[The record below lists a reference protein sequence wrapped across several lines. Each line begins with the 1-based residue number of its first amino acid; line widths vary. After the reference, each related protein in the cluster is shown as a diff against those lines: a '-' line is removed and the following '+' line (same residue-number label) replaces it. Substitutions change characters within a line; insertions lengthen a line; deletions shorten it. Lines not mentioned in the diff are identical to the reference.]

1 MTVSSELSN
10 GGRHLERA
18 DALAWSASLPESL
31 RESLGTLEEA
41 YFRHVDA
48 GDVDCAITGITQI
61 FRRHLELA
69 MVRPKGR
76 ALVRVYHPEDASGL
90 GAAVQLVT
98 DDMALLV
105 ESITSSLSRMGV
117 SVSEVIHPI
126 FEVERDE
133 NGRLTKAVPHE
144 VDRNGGVLRES
155 WMHLQLHPSTSR
167 ELLDRI
173 EQAMPDVVA
182 DVRQVIGDTDAIQ
195 AVQSKLADDLEQS
208 AKAGDAPFPA
218 ADLID
223 TANLLRWLASGN
235 FTVLGFAQ
243 YRLESNG
250 DGPTASNPMPGTCLG
265 VLRPDVGTDF
275 RVPINGRDRPLLM
288 LTQGL
293 VPATVHR
300 SVYPYFVGVADW
312 DEQGNIIG
320 EHLFIGV
327 FTVTAVHENVLDIP
341 VIERRVRT
349 VIEDSGFDL
358 DSFSG
363 QAMLEV
369 IQSFPRT
376 ELFSS
381 DIATMRKT
389 AVAVLNVS
397 LRRQVR
403 LFMRE
408 DTYGRF
414 VACLVYL
421 PRDRYTTRVRL
432 EMQEILV
439 RELGGVSIDYSARV
453 SESELASVYFTVRM
467 PDSDSGTPR
476 AARTLADTSEAN
488 RLRIQQL
495 LAAASHTWD
504 DYLNDEVSTS
514 TVLDPGVAQRYAA
527 AFPEGYKQDFGPRHA
542 LDDIHRLERLSAG
555 RIDQRLY
562 RKPGSDPGSWRFSLY
577 IGGTGVSLSQVLPVL
592 QSLGVEVVDERP
604 YQIVFDRPGG
614 QTVERW
620 IYDFGLLARPE
631 LLRSSLDRDL
641 DAELLEASARADAL
655 EAEVRGLRARF
666 TDAFEAVWYGRAEA
680 DGLNE
685 LVLRARLP
693 WRAVSIL
700 RTYAKYL
707 QQAGFPYSQ
716 ANICRV
722 LLTYP
727 DVARLFV
734 DLFNSRFDP
743 DIAMRAQRPEEVAE
757 RDHEGRSEHRRS
769 DTVDEDDAT
778 KLEAQLRGRIDEV
791 VSLDADR
798 ILRAIL
804 GLIKATLRTN
814 YFVTDHEG
822 TPRDFL
828 SIKVEPQLIA
838 ELPKPKPQFEIFV
851 YSPRI
856 EGVHLRFGPV
866 ARGGLR
872 WSDRLEDFRTEI
884 LGLVKAQ
891 AVKNAVIVPVGA
903 KGGFVVK
910 QPPAATGDPGVDRQA
925 LGAEGVACYRTF
937 ISGLLDITD
946 NVDRATGAVL
956 PPARVIR
963 RDGDDT
969 YLVVAADKGTA
980 TFSDIAND
988 VAQRYGFWL
997 GDAFASGGS
1006 AGYDHKAMGI
1016 TAKGAWESVKR
1027 HFREMDL
1034 DTQTQDFTVVGIGDM
1049 SGDVFGNGMLLSE
1062 HIRLVAAFDH
1072 RHIFLDPNPDAATSY
1087 AERQRMFE
1095 LPRSSWADYDTS
1107 LISAGGGVWDRTVKA
1122 VPISPQARQAL
1133 GLADDVVSLSPPD
1146 LVRAILLAP
1155 VGLLW
1160 NGGIGTYIKASTE
1173 SNAEVGDKS
1182 NDPVRVNGKQLRVK
1196 VIGEGGNLGATA
1208 LGRIEFCRAGGKMNT
1223 DALDNSAGV
1232 DCSDHEVN
1240 IKVLLDGVVSA
1251 GVLPEAERNPLLAS
1265 MTDDVARMVLRD
1277 NVSQNFLM
1285 GISRFNAARMLNVHM
1300 RLIEDLEDRRG
1311 LDRELEALPSDM
1323 EMKRRMEEGSGLAS
1337 PELANLMAHVKLS
1350 LKADLL
1356 ETDLPDMAH
1365 FAARLPDYFPEPL
1378 RVRFATAIKKHPL
1391 RREILTTMI
1400 VNEVVDYGG
1409 ITYAHRL
1416 NEEIGASTTDSVRA
1430 FAAAA
1435 EIFGLHDMWARIR
1448 GADTSIGVR
1457 DELELETKKTLDR
1470 ASRWLLSN
1478 RPQPI
1483 AVGAEINRYS
1493 RGVRELAP
1501 KVPGWLRGHHL
1512 AMLTGQSADLIGRGA
1527 PAELTDE
1534 VYGLLNLFPLLDV
1547 IDIADITDRGGDEV
1561 GALYYALNDHLK
1573 IDWLLQAVSH
1583 LERGDRW
1590 HALARLAL
1598 RDDMYGSLRSLTLDV
1613 LSAGDPEETA
1623 DEKIA
1628 YWESKNQSRL
1638 GRARAA
1644 LAELF
1649 ESGTHDLATLSVAA
1663 RQVRSMVSGVGAQSE
1678 R

>member
-1 MTVSSELSN
+1 MTVSSELSS
-10 GGRHLERA
+10 A
-18 DALAWSASLPESL
+18 AWAAGLPQSL
-31 RESLGTLEEA
+31 RGDLATLEEA

-69 MVRPKGR
+69 MARPSGR
-76 ALVRVYHPEDASGL
+76 ALVRVYHPDDGSGL

-105 ESITSSLSRMGV
+105 ESVTSSLTRMGV
-117 SVSEVIHPI
+117 GISEIIHPI

-133 NGRLTKAVPHE
+133 EARLVRAAPHE
-144 VDRNGGVLRES
+144 VDGNGEMGTRES
-155 WMHLQLHPSTSR
+155 WMHLQLHPSTTDQ
-167 ELLDRI
+167 LLDRI
-173 EQAMPDVVA
+173 EQAMPVVVT
-182 DVRQVIGDTDAIQ
+182 DVRQVNSDTVAMKS
-195 AVQSKLADDLEQS
+195 VQSTLADQLDRAAES
-208 AKAGDAPFPA
+208 GGAPFSA
-218 ADLID
+218 ADLED

-235 FTVLGFAQ
+235 FTVLGYAR
-243 YRLESNG
+243 YRLDDDTGQTVCN
-250 DGPTASNPMPGTCLG
+250 ALPGTCLG

-275 RVPINGRDRPLLM
+275 RVPIHDGKRPLLM

-300 SVYPYFVGVADW
+300 SVYPYFIGVADF
-312 DEQGNIIG
+312 DESGAVVG
-320 EHLFIGV
+320 DHLFIGV

-341 VIERRVRT
+341 VIARRVRAA
-349 VIEDSGFDL
+349 IEQSGFDL

-381 DIATMRKT
+381 DAETMRRT
-389 AVAVLNVS
+389 ATAVLNVG
-397 LRRQVR
+397 LRRQVK
-403 LFMRE
+403 LFMRA
-408 DTYGRF
+408 DRYGRF

-432 EMQEILV
+432 EMQDILV

-453 SESELASVYFTVRM
+453 SESELASVYFTVRL
-467 PDSDSGTPR
+467 PDADLRGPRETP
-476 AARTLADTSEAN
+476 APADTSEPN
-488 RLRIQQL
+488 RLRIQRL
-495 LAAASHTWD
+495 LAEASTTWD
-504 DYLNDEVSTS
+504 DHLNDQHNLAPV
-514 TVLDPGVAQRYAA
+514 VDPAAVRRYAE
-527 AFPEGYKQDFGPRHA
+527 AFPEGYKQDFEPARA
-542 LDDIHRLERLSAG
+542 LGDIARLERLSEG
-555 RIDQRLY
+555 SIVQHLY
-562 RKPGSDPGSWRFSLY
+562 RRPGAAPGSWRFSLF
-577 IGGTGVSLSQVLPVL
+577 IGGTGISLSQVLPVL

-604 YQIVFDRPGG
+604 YRILLDSPGEPA
-614 QTVERW
+614 VEQW
-620 IYDFGLLARPE
+620 IYDFGVLARPE

-641 DAELLEASARADAL
+641 DAELLESSARADTL
-655 EAEVRGLRARF
+655 EAEVRGLRERF
-666 TDAFEAVWYGRAEA
+666 TEAFEAMWYGHAEA

-685 LVLRARLP
+685 LVLRARLS

-707 QQAGFPYSQ
+707 QQADFPYSQ
-716 ANICRV
+716 ANISRV

-727 DVARLFV
+727 DAARLFV
-734 DLFNSRFDP
+734 ELFTARFDP
-743 DIAMRAQRPEEVAE
+743 DTSSAEHAEDLESHVRA
-757 RDHEGRSEHRRS
+757 
-769 DTVDEDDAT
+769 
-778 KLEAQLRGRIDEV
+778 RIDEV

-814 YFVTDHEG
+814 YYVTDPEG
-822 TPRDFL
+822 VSREHI
-828 SIKVEPQLIA
+828 SIKVEPREIV
-838 ELPKPKPQFEIFV
+838 ELPRPRPQFEIFV
-851 YSPRI
+851 YSPRV
-856 EGVHLRFGPV
+856 EGVHLRFGAV

-910 QPPAATGDPGVDRQA
+910 QPPAATGDPVADRQA

-937 ISGLLDITD
+937 ISGLLDLTD
-946 NVDRATGAVL
+946 NVDRVTGAVL
-956 PPARVIR
+956 PPARVVR

-980 TFSDIAND
+980 TFSDTANE
-988 VAQRYGFWL
+988 VAKRYGFWL

-1027 HFREMDL
+1027 HFAEMNV
-1034 DTQTQDFTVVGIGDM
+1034 DTQSQDFTVVGIGDM

-1072 RHIFLDPNPDAATSY
+1072 RHIFLDPNPDAASSFV
-1087 AERQRMFE
+1087 ERQRMFA

-1107 LISAGGGVWDRTVKA
+1107 LISEGGGVWDRTVKS
-1122 VPISPQARQAL
+1122 VPISAQARAAL
-1133 GLADDVVSLSPPD
+1133 GLADDVTSLSPPE

-1173 SNAEVGDKS
+1173 TNAEVGDKS
-1182 NDPVRVNGKQLRVK
+1182 NDPVRVDGNQLRVK

-1208 LGRIEFCRAGGKMNT
+1208 LGRIEFCRHGGKMNT

-1240 IKVLLDGVVSA
+1240 IKVLLDGVVSS
-1251 GVLPEAERNPLLAS
+1251 GLLPEPERNPLLAS
-1265 MTDDVARMVLRD
+1265 MTDEVARMVLRD

-1285 GISRFNAARMLNVHM
+1285 GISRYEAPRMLNVSQ
-1300 RLIEDLEDRRG
+1300 RVIEDLEQRRG
-1311 LDRELEALPSDM
+1311 LDRELEALPSDAAI
-1323 EMKRRMEEGSGLAS
+1323 KRRHEEGTGLTS

-1350 LKADLL
+1350 LKTDLL
-1356 ETDLPDMAH
+1356 DSELPDMSY
-1365 FAARLPDYFPEPL
+1365 FASRLPDYFPSAI
-1378 RVRFATAIKKHPL
+1378 RTRFGAAIKKHRL
-1391 RREILTTMI
+1391 RREIVTTMI
-1400 VNEVVDYGG
+1400 VNEMVDYGG

-1416 NEEIGASTTDSVRA
+1416 NEEIGASASDAVRA
-1430 FAAAA
+1430 FAAAGS
-1435 EIFGLHDMWARIR
+1435 IFDLHTMWARIR
-1448 GADTSIGVR
+1448 ESDTSTSVR
-1457 DELELETKKTLDR
+1457 DALEFETKRTLDR

-1501 KVPGWLRGHHL
+1501 KVPGWLRVHHV
-1512 AMLTGQSADLIGRGA
+1512 ATVTDHASELIAQGA
-1527 PAELTDE
+1527 PTDLATE
-1534 VYGLLNLFPLLDV
+1534 VFALLNQFPLLDV
-1547 IDIADITDRGGDEV
+1547 LDIADITDRDGDEV

-1573 IDWLLQAVSH
+1573 IDWLLEAVTH

-1598 RDDMYGSLRSLTLDV
+1598 RDDMYSSLRSLTLDV

-1644 LAELF
+1644 LSELF
-1649 ESGTHDLATLSVAA
+1649 ESGAHDLATLSVAA

>member
-1 MTVSSELSN
+1 MTVSSELSS
-10 GGRHLERA
+10 A
-18 DALAWSASLPESL
+18 AWAASLPQAL
-31 RESLGTLEEA
+31 RGDLGPLEEA

-61 FRRHLELA
+61 FRRHTELA
-69 MVRPKGR
+69 MTRPAGR
-76 ALVRVYHPEDASGL
+76 ALVRVYHPDDASGL

-98 DDMALLV
+98 DDMPLLV

-126 FEVERDE
+126 FEVERDAD
-133 NGRLTKAVPHE
+133 GRLLRAVPHE
-144 VDRNGGVLRES
+144 VDSNGNTGLQES
-155 WMHLQLHPSTSR
+155 WMHIQLHPSTSR
-167 ELLDRI
+167 ALLDRI
-173 EQAMPDVVA
+173 EGAMPDVIA
-182 DVRQVIGDTDAIQ
+182 DVRQVTGDTEAIRD
-195 AVQSKLADDLEQS
+195 VQSTLADELELA
-208 AKAGDAPFPA
+208 AKAGTAPFSGT
-218 ADLID
+218 DLVD
-223 TANLLRWLASGN
+223 CANLLRWLASGN
-235 FTVLGFAQ
+235 FTVLGYAR
-243 YRLESNG
+243 YRQTTTEGQTLS
-250 DGPTASNPMPGTCLG
+250 AALPGTCLG

-275 RVPINGRDRPLLM
+275 RVPVNAGERPLLM

-300 SVYPYFVGVADW
+300 SVYPYFVGVADF
-312 DEQGNIIG
+312 DEAGTIIG

-341 VIERRVRT
+341 VIERRVRS
-349 VIEDSGFDL
+349 VIEESGFDL
-358 DSFSG
+358 ESFSG

-381 DIATMRKT
+381 NAETMRRT
-389 AVAVLNVS
+389 ATAVLNVG

-403 LFMRE
+403 LFLRS
-408 DTYGRF
+408 DGYGRF

-467 PDSDSGTPR
+467 PEAEFGVPR
-476 AARTLADTSEAN
+476 TSEAVADTSEDN
-488 RLRIQQL
+488 RLRIQKL
-495 LAAASHTWD
+495 LAEASRTWD
-504 DYLNDEVSTS
+504 DHLNDEVSTS
-514 TVLDPGVAQRYAA
+514 TVLDPGVVQRYAE
-527 AFPEGYKQDFGPRHA
+527 AFPEGYKQDFTPDRA
-542 LDDIHRLERLSAG
+542 LFDVVRLERLTEGS
-555 RIDQRLY
+555 IDQNLY
-562 RKPGSDPGSWRFSLY
+562 RRAHSDPGSWRFTLY

-604 YQIVFDRPGG
+604 YQVQLDAPAGG
-614 QTVERW
+614 DQAVERW
-620 IYDFGLLARPE
+620 IYDFGLVARPE

-641 DAELLEASARADAL
+641 DAELLESSARVAAL
-655 EAEVRGLRARF
+655 ASEVRGLRERF
-666 TDAFEAVWYGRAEA
+666 TEAFEAVWYDRAEA
-680 DGLNE
+680 DALNE

-700 RTYAKYL
+700 RMYSKYL
-707 QQAGFPYSQ
+707 QQADFPYSQ
-716 ANICRV
+716 ANIARV

-727 DVARLFV
+727 DIARLFV
-734 DLFNSRFDP
+734 DLFAARFDP
-743 DIAMRAQRPEEVAE
+743 DTETSLHVG
-757 RDHEGRSEHRRS
+757 D
-769 DTVDEDDAT
+769 
-778 KLEAQLRGRIDEV
+778 LETQVRGRIDEV

-804 GLIKATLRTN
+804 SLIKATLRTN
-814 YFVTDHEG
+814 YYVTDAEG
-822 TPRDFL
+822 TPR
-828 SIKVEPQLIA
+828 SYISVKVEPREIA

-851 YSPRI
+851 YSPRV

-925 LGAEGVACYRTF
+925 LSAEGVDCYRTF
-937 ISGLLDITD
+937 ISGLLDVTD
-946 NVDRATGAVL
+946 NVDLATGAVL
-956 PPARVIR
+956 PPERVIR

-1027 HFREMDL
+1027 HFQEMDI
-1034 DTQTQDFTVVGIGDM
+1034 DTQTQDFTVVGVGDM

-1072 RHIFLDPNPDAATSY
+1072 RHIFLDPNPDAARSFV
-1087 AERQRMFE
+1087 ERQRMFE

-1107 LISAGGGVWDRTVKA
+1107 LISEGGGVWDRTVKS
-1122 VPISPQARQAL
+1122 VPISPQARRAL
-1133 GLADDVVSLSPPD
+1133 GLADGVEALSPPE

-1173 SNAEVGDKS
+1173 TNAEVGDKS
-1182 NDPVRVNGKQLRVK
+1182 NDPVRVNGNQLRVE

-1208 LGRIEFCRAGGKMNT
+1208 LGRIEFCRNGGKMNT

-1251 GVLPEAERNPLLAS
+1251 GQLVEAERNPLLAS
-1265 MTDDVARMVLRD
+1265 MTDEVAQMVLQD
-1277 NVSQNFLM
+1277 NVSQNYLM
-1285 GISRFNAARMLNVHM
+1285 GISRAEAPRMMNVHH
-1300 RLIEDLEDRRG
+1300 RLIEDLHERRG
-1311 LDRELEALPSDM
+1311 LDRELEALPSGA
-1323 EMKRRMEEGSGLAS
+1323 EITHRMEEGSGLAS

-1356 ETDLPDMAH
+1356 DTDLPDSTY
-1365 FAARLPDYFPEPL
+1365 FAARLPDYFPTPL
-1378 RVRFATAIKKHPL
+1378 RGRFGTAIKKHRL
-1391 RREILTTMI
+1391 RREIVTTVV
-1400 VNEVVDYGG
+1400 VNEMVDYGG

-1416 NEEIGASTTDSVRA
+1416 NEEIGATTTDAVRA
-1430 FAAAA
+1430 FAATTQ
-1435 EIFGLHDMWARIR
+1435 IFDLHDVWRRIR
-1448 GADTSIGVR
+1448 DTDASVSVR
-1457 DELELETKKTLDR
+1457 DELELETKRILDR

-1483 AVGAEINRYS
+1483 AVGAEVNRYS

-1501 KVPGWLRGHHL
+1501 QVPGWLRGHHV
-1512 AMLTGQSADLIGRGA
+1512 ATLTDQSAEVIARGA
-1527 PAELTDE
+1527 PTDLATE
-1534 VYGLLNLFPLLDV
+1534 IFGLLNLFPLLDV
-1547 IDIADITDRGGDEV
+1547 LDIADITDRGGDEV
-1561 GALYYALNDHLK
+1561 GSLYYALNEHLK

-1613 LSAGDPEETA
+1613 LSGGDPEETA

-1644 LAELF
+1644 LSELF

-1678 R
+1678 VPR

>member
-1 MTVSSELSN
+1 MTVSSELSS
-10 GGRHLERA
+10 A
-18 DALAWSASLPESL
+18 AWAASLPQVL
-31 RESLGTLEEA
+31 RGELATLEEA

-61 FRRHLELA
+61 FRRHMELA
-69 MVRPKGR
+69 MHRQADR
-76 ALVRVYHPEDASGL
+76 ALVRVYHPDDGSGL

-98 DDMALLV
+98 DDMPLLV
-105 ESITSSLSRMGV
+105 ESITSSLSRLGV

-126 FEVERDE
+126 FEVERDAD
-133 NGRLTKAVPHE
+133 GLLQHAAPHE
-144 VDRNGGVLRES
+144 VDGTNGATALRES
-155 WMHLQLHPSTSR
+155 WMHLQLHPATSR
-167 ELLDRI
+167 ALLAKI
-173 EQAMPDVVA
+173 ESGMPNVVA
-182 DVRQVIGDTDAIQ
+182 DVRQVIGDTESIKD
-195 AVQSKLADDLEQS
+195 VQSRLADDLELA
-208 AKAGDAPFPA
+208 AKSGTAPFPDT
-218 ADLID
+218 DLVD

-235 FTVLGFAQ
+235 FTVLGYARYQ
-243 YRLESNG
+243 LSAEQGQES
-250 DGPTASNPMPGTCLG
+250 ASNPMPGTCLG

-275 RVPINGRDRPLLM
+275 RVPINAADRPLLM

-300 SVYPYFVGVADW
+300 SVYPYFIGVADF
-312 DEQGNIIG
+312 DEAGTILG

-341 VIERRVRT
+341 VIERRVRS
-349 VIEDSGFDL
+349 VIEESGFDL
-358 DSFSG
+358 ESFSG

-381 DIATMRKT
+381 DAETMRRT
-389 AVAVLNVS
+389 ALAVLNIG

-403 LFMRE
+403 LFLRA
-408 DTYGRF
+408 DGYGRF
-414 VACLVYL
+414 VACMVYL

-432 EMQEILV
+432 EMQDILV

-453 SESELASVYFTVRM
+453 GESDLASVYFTVRM
-467 PDSDSGTPR
+467 PEAEHGAPR
-476 AARTLADTSEAN
+476 YAAPAADTSEAN
-488 RLRIQQL
+488 RLRIQGL
-495 LAAASHTWD
+495 LGEASRTWED
-504 DYLNDEVSTS
+504 LLNDEVSTS
-514 TVLDPGVAQRYAA
+514 TMLDPAVVQRYSA
-527 AFPEGYKQDFGPRHA
+527 AFPDAYKEDFEAGRA
-542 LDDIHRLERLSAG
+542 LADIVRLERLRDG
-555 RIDQRLY
+555 GIDQYLY
-562 RKPGSDPGSWRFSLY
+562 RNVASDPGSWRFSLY
-577 IGGTGVSLSQVLPVL
+577 VAGPGISLSQVLPVL

-604 YQIVFDRPGG
+604 YQLELEPQPGG
-614 QTVERW
+614 DPSTGGERW

-631 LLRSSLDRDL
+631 LLRSALDRDL
-641 DAELLEASARADAL
+641 DAELLESSTRAAVL
-655 EAEVRGLRARF
+655 EAEVRGLRERF
-666 TDAFEAVWYGRAEA
+666 TEAFEAAWYGRAEA

-716 ANICRV
+716 ANISRV

-734 DLFNSRFDP
+734 DLFGARFDP
-743 DIAMRAQRPEEVAE
+743 DTVSAEHAAELEVQ
-757 RDHEGRSEHRRS
+757 
-769 DTVDEDDAT
+769 V
-778 KLEAQLRGRIDEV
+778 RGRIDDV

-804 GLIKATLRTN
+804 NLIRATLRTN
-814 YFVTDHEG
+814 YYVTDAEG
-822 TPRDFL
+822 MSRDYV
-828 SIKVEPQLIA
+828 SVKVEPREIS
-838 ELPKPKPQFEIFV
+838 ELPKPRPQFEIFV
-851 YSPRI
+851 YSPRV

-872 WSDRLEDFRTEI
+872 WSDRLEDFRTEV

-910 QPPAATGDPGVDRQA
+910 QPPAATGDPVADRQA
-925 LGAEGVACYRTF
+925 LGAEGISCYRTF
-937 ISGLLDITD
+937 ISGLLDVTD
-946 NVDRATGAVL
+946 NVDRATGKVL
-956 PPARVIR
+956 PPARVVR

-988 VAQRYGFWL
+988 VAKRYGFWL

-1027 HFREMDL
+1027 HFQEMDI
-1034 DTQTQDFTVVGIGDM
+1034 DTQTEDFTVVGVGDM

-1062 HIRLVAAFDH
+1062 HIRLLAAFDH
-1072 RHIFLDPNPDAATSY
+1072 RHIFLDPNPDTAASY
-1087 AERQRMFE
+1087 AERQRMFA
-1095 LPRSSWADYDTS
+1095 LPRSSWADYDAS
-1107 LISAGGGVWDRTVKA
+1107 LISKGGGVYDRTVKS
-1122 VPISPQARQAL
+1122 VPISPQVRKAL
-1133 GLADDVVSLSPPD
+1133 GLADGVESLSPPE

-1155 VGLLW
+1155 AQLLW

-1173 SNAEVGDKS
+1173 VNGEVGDKS
-1182 NDPVRVNGKQLRVK
+1182 NDAVRVNGNQLRVK

-1208 LGRIEFCRAGGKMNT
+1208 LGRIEFCRNGGKMNT

-1251 GVLPEAERNPLLAS
+1251 GQLSEPERNPLLAS
-1265 MTDDVARMVLRD
+1265 MTDEVAQMVLDD
-1277 NVSQNFLM
+1277 NVAQNFLM
-1285 GISRFNAARMLNVHM
+1285 GMSRTDAPQMLNVHM
-1300 RLIEDLEDRRG
+1300 RLIDDLEARRG
-1311 LDRELEALPSDM
+1311 LDRELEALPSDAQLQ
-1323 EMKRRMEEGSGLAS
+1323 RMLDDGAGLSS
-1337 PELANLMAHVKLS
+1337 PELANLMAHVKLA

-1356 ETDLPDMAH
+1356 DTDLPDSP
-1365 FAARLPDYFPEPL
+1365 FFVTRLPDYFPTPL
-1378 RVRFATAIKKHPL
+1378 RDRFGAAIKKHRL

-1400 VNEVVDYGG
+1400 VNEMVDYGG

-1416 NEEIGASTTDSVRA
+1416 SEETGATPTDSVRA
-1430 FAAAA
+1430 FAAAT
-1435 EIFGLHDMWARIR
+1435 EIFGLPEMWARIR
-1448 GADTSIGVR
+1448 VADAATSVR
-1457 DELELETKKTLDR
+1457 DLLELETKRTLDR
-1470 ASRWLLSN
+1470 ASRWFLSN

-1483 AVGAEINRYS
+1483 AVGAEINRYCQD
-1493 RGVRELAP
+1493 VQALAP
-1501 KVPGWLRGHHL
+1501 KVPGWLRGHHV
-1512 AMLTGQSADLIGRGA
+1512 ATLTDQSAELIARGA
-1527 PAELTDE
+1527 PTDLATE
-1534 VYGLLNLFPLLDV
+1534 VFGLLNLFPLLDIV
-1547 IDIADITDRGGDEV
+1547 DIADITDRDGDEV
-1561 GALYYALNDHLK
+1561 GALYYALNEHLK

-1590 HALARLAL
+1590 HSLARLAL
-1598 RDDMYGSLRSLTLDV
+1598 RDDMYSSLRSLTLDV
-1613 LSAGDPEETA
+1613 LSAGDPEESA

-1644 LAELF
+1644 LSELF

-1678 R
+1678 VPR

>member
-1 MTVSSELSN
+1 MTVSSELSS
-10 GGRHLERA
+10 A
-18 DALAWSASLPESL
+18 AWAASLPQAL
-31 RESLGTLEEA
+31 RGDLGPLEEA

-61 FRRHLELA
+61 FRRHTELA
-69 MVRPKGR
+69 MTRPAGR
-76 ALVRVYHPEDASGL
+76 ALVRVYHPDDASGL

-98 DDMALLV
+98 DDMPLLV

-126 FEVERDE
+126 FEVERDAE
-133 NGRLTKAVPHE
+133 GRLLRAVPHE
-144 VDRNGGVLRES
+144 VDGNGNTGLQES
-155 WMHLQLHPSTSR
+155 WMHIQLHPSTSR
-167 ELLDRI
+167 ALLDRI
-173 EQAMPDVVA
+173 EGAMPDVIA
-182 DVRQVIGDTDAIQ
+182 DVRQVTGDTEAIRD
-195 AVQSKLADDLEQS
+195 VQSKLADELEIA
-208 AKAGDAPFPA
+208 AKAGTAPFSGT
-218 ADLID
+218 DLVD
-223 TANLLRWLASGN
+223 CANLLRWLASGN
-235 FTVLGFAQ
+235 FTVLGYAR
-243 YRLESNG
+243 YRQSTTEGQTVSAAL
-250 DGPTASNPMPGTCLG
+250 PGTCLG

-275 RVPINGRDRPLLM
+275 RVPVNAGERPLLM

-300 SVYPYFVGVADW
+300 SVYPYFVGVADF
-312 DEQGNIIG
+312 DEAGTIIG

-341 VIERRVRT
+341 VIERRVRS
-349 VIEDSGFDL
+349 VIEESGFDL

-381 DIATMRKT
+381 NVETMRRT
-389 AVAVLNVS
+389 ATAVLNVG

-403 LFMRE
+403 LFLRS
-408 DTYGRF
+408 DGYGRF

-467 PDSDSGTPR
+467 PEAEFGVPR
-476 AARTLADTSEAN
+476 TSEAVADTSEDN
-488 RLRIQQL
+488 RLRIQKL
-495 LAAASHTWD
+495 LAEASRTWD
-504 DYLNDEVSTS
+504 DHLNDEVSTS
-514 TVLDPGVAQRYAA
+514 TVLDPGVVQRYAE
-527 AFPEGYKQDFGPRHA
+527 AFPEGYKQDFTPDRA
-542 LDDIHRLERLSAG
+542 LFDVVRLERLSEG
-555 RIDQRLY
+555 SIDQNLY
-562 RKPGSDPGSWRFSLY
+562 RRADSDPGSWRFTLY

-604 YQIVFDRPGG
+604 YQVQLDAPPSGD
-614 QTVERW
+614 QAVERW
-620 IYDFGLLARPE
+620 IYDFGLVARPE

-641 DAELLEASARADAL
+641 DAELLESSARVAAL
-655 EAEVRGLRARF
+655 ASEVRGLRERF
-666 TDAFEAVWYGRAEA
+666 TEAFEAVWYDRAEA
-680 DGLNE
+680 DALNE

-693 WRAVSIL
+693 WRSVSIL
-700 RTYAKYL
+700 RMYSKYL
-707 QQAGFPYSQ
+707 QQADFPYSQ
-716 ANICRV
+716 ANIARV

-727 DVARLFV
+727 DIARLFV
-734 DLFNSRFDP
+734 DLFAARFDP
-743 DIAMRAQRPEEVAE
+743 DTETSLHVG
-757 RDHEGRSEHRRS
+757 D
-769 DTVDEDDAT
+769 
-778 KLEAQLRGRIDEV
+778 LEAQVRGRIDEV

-804 GLIKATLRTN
+804 SLIKATLRTN
-814 YFVTDHEG
+814 YYVTDAEG
-822 TPRDFL
+822 TPR
-828 SIKVEPQLIA
+828 SYISVKVEPREIA
-838 ELPKPKPQFEIFV
+838 ELPKPRPQFEIFV
-851 YSPRI
+851 YSPRV
-856 EGVHLRFGPV
+856 EGVHLRFGAV

-910 QPPAATGDPGVDRQA
+910 QPPTATGDPGVDRQA
-925 LGAEGVACYRTF
+925 MLTEGVSCYRTF
-937 ISGLLDITD
+937 ISGLLDVTD
-946 NVDRATGAVL
+946 NVDLATGAVL
-956 PPARVIR
+956 PPERVIR

-1027 HFREMDL
+1027 HFQEMDI
-1034 DTQTQDFTVVGIGDM
+1034 DTQTQDFSVVGVGDM

-1072 RHIFLDPNPDAATSY
+1072 RHIFLDPNPDAASSFV
-1087 AERQRMFE
+1087 ERQRMFE

-1107 LISAGGGVWDRTVKA
+1107 LISEGGGVWDRTVKS
-1122 VPISPQARQAL
+1122 VPISPQARKAL
-1133 GLADDVVSLSPPD
+1133 GLADGVAALSPPE

-1173 SNAEVGDKS
+1173 TNAEVGDKS
-1182 NDPVRVNGKQLRVK
+1182 NDPVRVNGNQLRVK

-1208 LGRIEFCRAGGKMNT
+1208 LGRIEFCRNGGKMNT

-1251 GVLPEAERNPLLAS
+1251 GQLVETDRNPLLAS
-1265 MTDDVARMVLRD
+1265 MTDEVAQMVLQD
-1277 NVSQNFLM
+1277 NVSQNYLM
-1285 GISRFNAARMLNVHM
+1285 GISRAEAPRMMNVHH
-1300 RLIEDLEDRRG
+1300 RLIEHLQERRG
-1311 LDRELEALPSDM
+1311 IDRELEALPSDA
-1323 EMKRRMEEGSGLAS
+1323 EIKRRMEEGSGLAS

-1356 ETDLPDMAH
+1356 DTDLPDSTY
-1365 FAARLPDYFPEPL
+1365 FAARLPGYFPTPL
-1378 RVRFATAIKKHPL
+1378 RGRYGTAIKKHRL
-1391 RREILTTMI
+1391 RREIVTTVV
-1400 VNEVVDYGG
+1400 VNEMVDYGG

-1416 NEEIGASTTDSVRA
+1416 SEEIGATTTDAVRA
-1430 FAAAA
+1430 FAATT
-1435 EIFGLHDMWARIR
+1435 EIFDLHDVWRRIR
-1448 GADTSIGVR
+1448 ATDASVAVR
-1457 DELELETKKTLDR
+1457 DELELETKRILDR

-1483 AVGAEINRYS
+1483 AVGAEVNRYS

-1501 KVPGWLRGHHL
+1501 QVPGWLRGHHVTT
-1512 AMLTGQSADLIGRGA
+1512 LTDQSAEVIARGA
-1527 PAELTDE
+1527 PTDLATE
-1534 VYGLLNLFPLLDV
+1534 IFGLLNLFPLLDV
-1547 IDIADITDRGGDEV
+1547 LDIADITDRGGDEV
-1561 GALYYALNDHLK
+1561 GSLYYALNEHLK

-1613 LSAGDPEETA
+1613 LSGGDPEETA

-1644 LAELF
+1644 LSELF

-1678 R
+1678 VPR

>member
-1 MTVSSELSN
+1 MTVSSELS
-10 GGRHLERA
+10 GA
-18 DALAWSASLPESL
+18 AWVASLPQSL
-31 RESLGTLEEA
+31 RGDLAPLEEA

-69 MVRPKGR
+69 MTRQTGR
-76 ALVRVYHPEDASGL
+76 ALVRVYHPDDGSGL
-90 GAAVQLVT
+90 GAAVQVVT

-105 ESITSSLSRMGV
+105 ESITSSLSRVGV

-126 FEVERDE
+126 FEVERDAE
-133 NGRLTKAVPHE
+133 GRLIRAVPHE
-144 VDRNGGVLRES
+144 VDANGSMPLRES

-167 ELLDRI
+167 AQLERI
-173 EQAMPDVVA
+173 EESMPDVVA
-182 DVRQVIGDTDAIQ
+182 DVRQVIGDTEAIRT
-195 AVQSKLADDLEQS
+195 VQSALADDLE
-208 AKAGDAPFPA
+208 KASTSGIAPFPA
-218 ADLID
+218 TDLVD
-223 TANLLRWLASGN
+223 CANLLRWLGEGN
-235 FTVLGFAQ
+235 FTVLGYAR
-243 YRLESNG
+243 YRLSTEG
-250 DGPTASNPMPGTCLG
+250 DKTVSNPLPGTCLG

-275 RVPINGRDRPLLM
+275 RVPVNGADRPLLT
-288 LTQGL
+288 LIQGL

-300 SVYPYFVGVADW
+300 SVYPYFVGVADF
-312 DEQGNIIG
+312 DASGAIIG

-327 FTVTAVHENVLDIP
+327 FTVTAMHENVLDIP
-341 VIERRVRT
+341 MIGRRVRA
-349 VIEDSGFDL
+349 VIEESGFDL

-381 DIATMRKT
+381 DTETMRRT
-389 AVAVLNVS
+389 ATAVLNVG

-403 LFMRE
+403 LFLRQ

-414 VACLVYL
+414 VACMVYL

-467 PDSDSGTPR
+467 PDVDSTAPAVPGAEPGV
-476 AARTLADTSEAN
+476 ADTSEAN
-488 RLRIQQL
+488 RLRIQRL
-495 LAAASHTWD
+495 LAEASNTWD
-504 DYLNDEVSTS
+504 DHLNDEVSTS
-514 TVLDPGVAQRYAA
+514 TVLDPAVVQRYAD
-527 AFPEGYKQDFGPRHA
+527 AFPEGYKQDFSPGRA
-542 LDDIHRLERLSAG
+542 LRDIGRLERLAEG
-555 RIDQRLY
+555 AIAQHLY
-562 RKPGSDPGSWRFSLY
+562 RKPESEPGSWRFTLY
-577 IGGTGVSLSQVLPVL
+577 IGGTGISLSQVLPVL

-604 YQIVFDRPGG
+604 YQILLEPTVTGG
-614 QTVERW
+614 PSVERW

-641 DAELLEASARADAL
+641 DAELLESPARADAL
-655 EAEVRGLRARF
+655 EAEVRGLRERF

-700 RTYAKYL
+700 RAYAKYL

-716 ANICRV
+716 ANIARV
-722 LLTYP
+722 LLTSP

-734 DLFNSRFDP
+734 DLFTARFDP
-743 DIAMRAQRPEEVAE
+743 DTVSAE
-757 RDHEGRSEHRRS
+757 HAAE
-769 DTVDEDDAT
+769 
-778 KLEAQLRGRIDEV
+778 LETQLRARIDEV

-814 YFVTDHEG
+814 YYVTDAEG
-822 TPRDFL
+822 MSRDYV
-828 SIKVEPQLIA
+828 SMKVEPREIA
-838 ELPKPKPQFEIFV
+838 ELPKPRPQFEIFV
-851 YSPRI
+851 YSPRV

-910 QPPAATGDPGVDRQA
+910 QPPAATGDPVADRQA

-937 ISGLLDITD
+937 ISGLLDLTD
-946 NVDRATGAVL
+946 NVDLATGRVL

-988 VAQRYGFWL
+988 VAKRYGFWL

-1027 HFREMDL
+1027 HFREMEI
-1034 DTQTQDFTVVGIGDM
+1034 DTQTEDFTVVGIGDM

-1062 HIRLVAAFDH
+1062 HIRLIAAFDH
-1072 RHIFLDPNPDAATSY
+1072 RHIFLDPNPDTARSY
-1087 AERQRMFE
+1087 RERQRMFA
-1095 LPRSSWADYDTS
+1095 LPRSSWADYDAS
-1107 LISAGGGVWDRTVKA
+1107 LISAGGGVWDRTVKS
-1122 VPISPQARQAL
+1122 VPISPQARAAL
-1133 GLADDVVSLSPPD
+1133 GLGDEVESLAPPE

-1155 VGLLW
+1155 AQLLW

-1173 SNAEVGDKS
+1173 SNADVGDKS
-1182 NDPVRVNGKQLRVK
+1182 NDAVRVNGNQLRVR

-1208 LGRIEFCRAGGKMNT
+1208 LGRIEFTRTGGKMNT

-1240 IKVLLDGVVSA
+1240 IKVLLDGVVS
-1251 GVLPEAERNPLLAS
+1251 GGLLPEEERNPLLAS
-1265 MTDDVARMVLRD
+1265 MTDEVARMVLRD

-1285 GISRFNAARMLNVHM
+1285 GMARTEAPRMMNVNM
-1300 RLIEDLEDRRG
+1300 RLIDELEQRRG
-1311 LDRELEALPSDM
+1311 LDRELEALPSDAD
-1323 EMKRRMEEGSGLAS
+1323 MKRRQEDGAGLCS

-1350 LKADLL
+1350 LKVDLL
-1356 ETDLPDMAH
+1356 DSDLPDMAY
-1365 FAARLPDYFPEPL
+1365 FAARLPEYFPTPL
-1378 RVRFATAIKKHPL
+1378 RTRFGGAIKKHRL
-1391 RREILTTMI
+1391 RREIVTTMI
-1400 VNEVVDYGG
+1400 ANEVVDYGG
-1409 ITYAHRL
+1409 ISYVFRL
-1416 NEEIGASTTDSVRA
+1416 TEEVGATTVDAVRA
-1430 FAAAA
+1430 FAAST
-1435 EIFGLHDMWARIR
+1435 EIFDLHTMWARIR
-1448 GADTSIGVR
+1448 SADIPISVR
-1457 DELELETKKTLDR
+1457 DELELETKRTLDR

-1493 RGVRELAP
+1493 RGVRELSS
-1501 KVPGWLRGHHL
+1501 KVPGWLRGHHV
-1512 AMLTGQSADLIGRGA
+1512 ATLTDQSAELIARGA
-1527 PAELTDE
+1527 PTDLATE
-1534 VYGLLNLFPLLDV
+1534 VFDLLNMFPLLD
-1547 IDIADITDRGGDEV
+1547 IADIADITDRDGEEV

-1613 LSAGDPEETA
+1613 LSAGEPEETA

-1644 LAELF
+1644 LSELF
-1649 ESGTHDLATLSVAA
+1649 ESGAHDLATLSVAA

-1678 R
+1678 VPR

>member
-1 MTVSSELSN
+1 MTVSSELSS
-10 GGRHLERA
+10 A
-18 DALAWSASLPESL
+18 AWAAGLPQSL
-31 RESLGTLEEA
+31 RGELATLEEA

-69 MVRPKGR
+69 VMRRPGR
-76 ALVRVYHPEDASGL
+76 ALVRVYHPDDGSGI
-90 GAAVQLVT
+90 GAAVQIVT

-105 ESITSSLSRMGV
+105 ESISSSLSRIGV
-117 SVSEVIHPI
+117 SVSEIIHPI

-133 NGRLTKAVPHE
+133 EGRLTHAAAHE
-144 VDRNGGVLRES
+144 VDGTGGAGLRES
-155 WMHLQLHPSTSR
+155 WMHVQLHPSTSAA
-167 ELLDRI
+167 LLAKV
-173 EQAMPDVVA
+173 ESAVPDVVD
-182 DVRQVIGDTDAIQ
+182 DVRQVIGDTEAIED
-195 AVQSKLADDLEQS
+195 VQSRLADDLESAAQS
-208 AKAGDAPFPA
+208 GSAPFQPTE
-218 ADLID
+218 LTD
-223 TANLLRWLASGN
+223 TAHLLRWLAGGN
-235 FTVLGFAQ
+235 FTLLGYAR
-243 YRLESNG
+243 YRLSADQGREMSTVV
-250 DGPTASNPMPGTCLG
+250 PETCLG

-275 RVPINGRDRPLLM
+275 HVPVNGGDRPLLT

-300 SVYPYFVGVADW
+300 AVYPYFVGVADF
-312 DEQGNIIG
+312 DADGTIVG

-341 VIERRVRT
+341 VIERRVRSA
-349 VIEDSGFDL
+349 IEESGFDL

-376 ELFSS
+376 ELFSA
-381 DIATMRKT
+381 DAETLRRTAT
-389 AVAVLNVS
+389 AVLSVS

-403 LFMRE
+403 LFLRA
-408 DTYGRF
+408 DTYGRY

-421 PRDRYTTRVRL
+421 PRDRYTTRARL

-453 SESELASVYFTVRM
+453 GESDLARVYFTVRM
-467 PDSDSGTPR
+467 PEAEFGVPRRTPPG
-476 AARTLADTSEAN
+476 ADTSEPT
-488 RLRIQQL
+488 RLRLQNM
-495 LAAASHTWD
+495 LAEATRTWED
-504 DYLNDEVSTS
+504 RLNDEVSTS
-514 TVLDPGVAQRYAA
+514 TVLDPAVVQRYAE
-527 AFPEGYKQDFGPRHA
+527 AFPEGYKQDFAAARA
-542 LDDIHRLERLSAG
+542 LRDIVRLEHLRDG
-555 RIDQRLY
+555 VIDQYLY
-562 RKPGSDPGSWRFSLY
+562 RKPDSAPGSWRFTLY
-577 IGGTGVSLSQVLPVL
+577 IGGSGISLSQVLPLL

-604 YQIVFDRPGG
+604 YQIALEAAADGTGG
-614 QTVERW
+614 ERW

-641 DAELLEASARADAL
+641 DAELLESSKRADVLA
-655 EAEVRGLRARF
+655 AEVRGLRERF
-666 TDAFEAVWYGRAEA
+666 VEAFAAMWYGRAEA
-680 DGLNE
+680 DGMNE

-727 DVARLFV
+727 DIARLFV
-734 DLFNSRFDP
+734 DLFAARFDP
-743 DIAMRAQRPEEVAE
+743 DTVSAE
-757 RDHEGRSEHRRS
+757 QAAE
-769 DTVDEDDAT
+769 
-778 KLEAQLRGRIDEV
+778 LETQVRGRIDEV

-804 GLIKATLRTN
+804 GLVKATLRTN
-814 YFVTDHEG
+814 FYVTDAEG
-822 TPRDFL
+822 KPRDFV
-828 SIKVEPQLIA
+828 SVKVEPREIA
-838 ELPKPKPQFEIFV
+838 ELPRPKPQFEIFV
-851 YSPRI
+851 YSPRV
-856 EGVHLRFGPV
+856 EGVHLRFGSV

-910 QPPAATGDPGVDRQA
+910 QPPAATGDPVADRQA

-937 ISGLLDITD
+937 ISGLLDVTD
-946 NVDRATGAVL
+946 NVDRASGKVL
-956 PPARVIR
+956 PPARVVR
-963 RDGDDT
+963 CDGDDT

-988 VAQRYGFWL
+988 VAQSYGFWL

-1027 HFREMDL
+1027 HFREMEI
-1034 DTQTQDFTVVGIGDM
+1034 DTQTQDFTVVGVGDM

-1072 RHIFLDPNPDAATSY
+1072 RHIFLDPIPDAARSY
-1087 AERQRMFE
+1087 QERQRMFA

-1107 LISAGGGVWDRTVKA
+1107 LISPGGGVWDRTVKA
-1122 VPISPQARQAL
+1122 VPISPQARAAL
-1133 GLADDVVSLSPPD
+1133 GLGDDVVSLSPPE

-1155 VGLLW
+1155 VDLLW

-1173 SNAEVGDKS
+1173 TNAEVGDKS
-1182 NDPVRVNGKQLRVK
+1182 NDAVRVNGNQLRVK

-1208 LGRIEFCRAGGKMNT
+1208 LGRIEFNRNGGKINT

-1240 IKVLLDGVVSA
+1240 IKILLDAVVS
-1251 GVLPEAERNPLLAS
+1251 GGQLPPDERNPLLAS
-1265 MTDDVARMVLRD
+1265 MTDEVAQMVLQD
-1277 NVSQNFLM
+1277 NVAQNFLM
-1285 GISRFNAARMLNVHM
+1285 GISRTEAPHMLSVQM
-1300 RLIEDLEDRRG
+1300 RLIEELEQRRG
-1311 LDRELEALPSDM
+1311 LDRELEALPSDQ
-1323 EMKRRMEEGSGLAS
+1323 EMKHRLEENAGLAS

-1356 ETDLPDMAH
+1356 DSDLPDSQY
-1365 FAARLPDYFPEPL
+1365 FAARLPEYFPTPL
-1378 RVRFATAIKKHPL
+1378 RDRFGAAIKRHRL
-1391 RREILTTMI
+1391 RREIVTTMI
-1400 VNEVVDYGG
+1400 VNEMVDYGG

-1416 NEEIGASTTDSVRA
+1416 NEEVGATTTDAVRA
-1430 FAAAA
+1430 FAAASG
-1435 EIFGLHDMWARIR
+1435 IFDLDERWARIR
-1448 GADTSIGVR
+1448 ACDAPTPVR
-1457 DELELETKKTLDR
+1457 DLLELETKRTLDR

-1483 AVGAEINRYS
+1483 AVGSEISRY
-1493 RGVRELAP
+1493 RADVRQLAP
-1501 KVPGWLRGHHL
+1501 KVPGWLRGHHVFS
-1512 AMLTGQSADLIGRGA
+1512 LTDRSAELIARGA
-1527 PAELTDE
+1527 PTDLATE
-1534 VYGLLNLFPLLDV
+1534 VFGLLHLFPLLDIV
-1547 IDIADITDRGGDEV
+1547 DIADITDRDGDEV
-1561 GALYYALNDHLK
+1561 GSLYYALNDHLK

-1613 LSAGDPEETA
+1613 LSGGDPEETA

-1644 LAELF
+1644 LSELF

-1678 R
+1678 VPR

>member
-1 MTVSSELSN
+1 MTVSSELSSAAWVA
-10 GGRHLERA
+10 GLPQPLRG
-18 DALAWSASLPESL
+18 DLAA
-31 RESLGTLEEA
+31 LEEA

-69 MVRPKGR
+69 MTRSPGR
-76 ALVRVYHPEDASGL
+76 ALVRVYHPDDGSGL
-90 GAAVQLVT
+90 GSAVQVVT
-98 DDMALLV
+98 DDMPLLV

-126 FEVERDE
+126 FEVERAAD
-133 NGRLTKAVPHE
+133 GRLVDAKPHE
-144 VDRNGGVLRES
+144 VDANGGTGLRES

-167 ELLDRI
+167 AVLDRV
-173 EQAMPDVVA
+173 EAAMPVVVD
-182 DVRQVIGDTDAIQ
+182 DVRQVIGDTAAIR
-195 AVQSKLADDLEQS
+195 AAQSTLADELDR
-208 AKAGDAPFPA
+208 AAAAGTAPFPA
-218 ADLID
+218 VDLTD
-223 TANLLRWLASGN
+223 CANLLRWLASGH
-235 FTVLGFAQ
+235 FTVLGYAR
-243 YRLESNG
+243 YRKSSE
-250 DGPTASNPMPGTCLG
+250 ASAGQDVVPDSCLG
-265 VLRPDVGTDF
+265 VLRPGVGTDF
-275 RVPINGRDRPLLM
+275 EVPVITADEQPLLM

-300 SVYPYFVGVADW
+300 SVYPYFVGVADL
-312 DEQGNIIG
+312 DAAG
-320 EHLFIGV
+320 EIAGQHLFIGV

-341 VIERRVRT
+341 VISRRVRS

-363 QAMLEV
+363 QGMLEV

-381 DIATMRKT
+381 DTETLRRTAT
-389 AVAVLNVS
+389 AVLNVS

-403 LFMRE
+403 LFMRA
-408 DTYGRF
+408 DGFGRF
-414 VACLVYL
+414 VACMVYL
-421 PRDRYTTRVRL
+421 PRDRYTTAVRL

-467 PDSDSGTPR
+467 PEAEAGAQGELP
-476 AARTLADTSEAN
+476 AEADTSEEN
-488 RLRIQQL
+488 RVRIQRL
-495 LAAASHTWD
+495 LDAASHTWD
-504 DYLNDEVSTS
+504 DHLDDAVSTS
-514 TVLDPGVAQRYAA
+514 TVLDPGVVDRYAD
-527 AFPEGYKQDFGPRHA
+527 AFPEGYKQDFEPARA
-542 LDDIHRLERLSAG
+542 LADIARLEHLTEG
-555 RIDQRLY
+555 DIDQHLY
-562 RKPGSDPGSWRFSLY
+562 RQPDAAPGSWRFSLY

-604 YQIVFDRPGG
+604 YQIQLDTTTGEPDG
-614 QTVERW
+614 ERW

-631 LLRSSLDRDL
+631 LLRSALDEDL
-641 DAELLEASARADAL
+641 DAELLESAARTDAL
-655 EAEVRGLRARF
+655 DAKAGGLRARF
-666 TDAFEAVWYGRAEA
+666 VEAFAAVWYGRAEA

-685 LVLRARLP
+685 LVLRARMP
-693 WRAVSIL
+693 WREVAIL
-700 RTYAKYL
+700 RTYARYL

-716 ANICRV
+716 TNIARV
-722 LLTYP
+722 LLNYP
-727 DVARLFV
+727 EASRLFTE
-734 DLFNSRFDP
+734 LFAARFDP
-743 DIAMRAQRPEEVAE
+743 DTCSTERAAE
-757 RDHEGRSEHRRS
+757 
-769 DTVDEDDAT
+769 
-778 KLEAQLRGRIDEV
+778 LESQVRARIDQV

-804 GLIKATLRTN
+804 GLISATLRTN
-814 YFVTDHEG
+814 YYVTDDDG
-822 TPRDFL
+822 QARDFI
-828 SIKVEPQLIA
+828 SMKVEPREIA
-838 ELPKPKPQFEIFV
+838 ELPKPRPQFEIFV
-851 YSPRI
+851 YSPRV
-856 EGVHLRFGPV
+856 EGVHLRFGAV

-903 KGGFVVK
+903 KGGFVAK
-910 QPPAATGDPGVDRQA
+910 QPPAATGDPGADRQA
-925 LGAEGVACYRTF
+925 MMAEGVRCYRTF
-937 ISGLLDITD
+937 ISGLLDVTD
-946 NVDRATGAVL
+946 NVDLATGAVV
-956 PPARVIR
+956 PPARVVR

-980 TFSDIAND
+980 TFSDVAND
-988 VAQRYGFWL
+988 VAKSYGFWL

-1027 HFREMDL
+1027 HFQEMGI
-1034 DTQTQDFTVVGIGDM
+1034 DTQAEDFTVVGIGDM

-1072 RHIFLDPNPDAATSY
+1072 RHIFLDPNPDAASSF
-1087 AERQRMFE
+1087 AERRRMFE
-1095 LPRSSWADYDTS
+1095 LPRSSWADYDKS
-1107 LISAGGGVWDRTVKA
+1107 LISEGGGVWDRTVKS

-1133 GLADDVVSLSPPD
+1133 GLADEVTALSPPE

-1155 VGLLW
+1155 VQLLW

-1173 SNAEVGDKS
+1173 TNAEVGDKS
-1182 NDPVRVNGKQLRVK
+1182 NDAVRVNGNQLRVN

-1208 LGRIEFCRAGGKMNT
+1208 LGRIEFCRNGGKMNT

-1251 GVLPEAERNPLLAS
+1251 GLLPQSERNPLLAS
-1265 MTDDVARMVLRD
+1265 MTDEVARMVLRD

-1285 GISRFNAARMLNVHM
+1285 GLSRSDAPRMLNVH
-1300 RLIEDLEDRRG
+1300 RRVIEDLESRRG
-1311 LDRELEALPSDM
+1311 LDRELEALPS
-1323 EMKRRMEEGSGLAS
+1323 EPELKRRHEEGTGLAS
-1337 PELANLMAHVKLS
+1337 PELANLMAHVKLA
-1350 LKADLL
+1350 LKGDLL
-1356 ETDLPDMAH
+1356 DSDLPDMAY
-1365 FAARLPDYFPEPL
+1365 FATRLPEYFPTPL
-1378 RVRFATAIKKHPL
+1378 RGRFGTAIKRHRL

-1416 NEEIGASTTDSVRA
+1416 NEEVGASASDAVRA
-1430 FAAAA
+1430 FTAVT
-1435 EIFGLHDMWARIR
+1435 EIFGLHDIWARIR
-1448 GADTSIGVR
+1448 SADTSVAIR
-1457 DELELETKKTLDR
+1457 DELELETKRTLDR
-1470 ASRWLLSN
+1470 ASRWLLTN

-1483 AVGAEINRYS
+1483 AVGAEVNRYS

-1501 KVPGWLRGHHL
+1501 KVPGWLRGHHVTS
-1512 AMLTGQSADLIGRGA
+1512 LTDQSAELIARGA
-1527 PAELTDE
+1527 PTDLATE
-1534 VYGLLNLFPLLDV
+1534 IYGLLNLFPLLDV
-1547 IDIADITDRGGDEV
+1547 IDIADITDRTGDEV
-1561 GALYYALNDHLK
+1561 GSLYYALNEHLK
-1573 IDWLLQAVSH
+1573 IDWLLEAVSH

-1598 RDDMYGSLRSLTLDV
+1598 RDDMYSSLRSLTLDV
-1613 LSAGDPEETA
+1613 LSGGDPEETA

-1644 LAELF
+1644 LSELF

-1663 RQVRSMVSGVGAQSE
+1663 RQVRSMVSGAGTQSE
-1678 R
+1678 VSR